1 MYHSY
6 FYNKK
11 NNYINIKFIYIFNI
25 EKNIFLY
32 NFNLILFIIYTK
44 YNYNECSTPLYIY
57 IYKGII

>member
-57 IYKGII
+57 I